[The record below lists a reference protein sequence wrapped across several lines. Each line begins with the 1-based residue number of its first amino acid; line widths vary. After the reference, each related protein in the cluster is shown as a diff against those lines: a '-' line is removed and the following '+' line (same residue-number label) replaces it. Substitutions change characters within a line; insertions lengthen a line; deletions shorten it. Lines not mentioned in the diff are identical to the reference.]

1 MVVLSA
7 SICTK
12 TGKALISRQFVEMTR
27 IRIEGLL
34 AAFPKLLG
42 SDSKQHTFIE
52 TDSVRYLYQPMEGL
66 YLLLITNKASNIIQ
80 DLDTLR
86 LLSKVVP
93 DIAGTANNL
102 TEEKVTDKCFE
113 LIFAF
118 DEVITSGGY
127 REPINL
133 QQIRTN
139 LEMESHEEKLHNMIK
154 ISKIESA
161 KDQANDA
168 AKVIRERQRAAQK
181 AGTMQGIGS
190 DSNGSGSNQFG
201 SNSNLS
207 GMGSP
212 GSSSSSSNNYDLPSS
227 SSQSQLSSSTD
238 LSSST
243 TTRKSSAPV
252 KGMSLASK
260 NSKNKSLE
268 DALVK
273 EDKLA
278 PVLTTS
284 AKSSQSTSSSVVEQA
299 PTIIQQPVMLAIVEK
314 LVAKISRD
322 GVIDSYEIKG
332 SLTLTA
338 NNDESGL
345 CSVQMKLGSNISQFT
360 LNTHPKINK
369 PLFDRNGLLQLKD
382 TTKGFPS
389 ARPVGILKWTYS
401 NNSDDYLPLK
411 INCWPEEEG
420 RNRMNVSIEY
430 TMERSNLTLH
440 DVEIKIPL
448 GTSDPLS
455 VATIDGTYKHIP
467 SNSEVLWQIPLI
479 DSSNGSGSFEFS
491 INQKN
496 TDDFFPITVQFS
508 SSQLLCQLDVVSVT
522 NPSTNLPIQYG
533 LTKLMSTE
541 EYVIE

>member
-1 MVVLSA
+1 
-7 SICTK
+7 
-12 TGKALISRQFVEMTR
+12 
-27 IRIEGLL
+27 
-34 AAFPKLLG
+34 
-42 SDSKQHTFIE
+42 
-52 TDSVRYLYQPMEGL
+52 
-66 YLLLITNKASNIIQ
+66 
-80 DLDTLR
+80 
-86 LLSKVVP
+86 
-93 DIAGTANNL
+93 
-102 TEEKVTDKCFE
+102 
-113 LIFAF
+113 
-118 DEVITSGGY
+118 
-127 REPINL
+127 
-133 QQIRTN
+133 
-139 LEMESHEEKLHNMIK
+139 
-154 ISKIESA
+154 
-161 KDQANDA
+161 
-168 AKVIRERQRAAQK
+168 
-181 AGTMQGIGS
+181 
-190 DSNGSGSNQFG
+190 
-201 SNSNLS
+201 
-207 GMGSP
+207 
-212 GSSSSSSNNYDLPSS
+212 
-227 SSQSQLSSSTD
+227 
-238 LSSST
+238 
-243 TTRKSSAPV
+243 
-252 KGMSLASK
+252 MSLASK

>member
-7 SICTK
+7 AICTK
-12 TGKALISRQFVEMTR
+12 NGKALMSRQFVEMTR

-52 TDSVRYLYQPMEGL
+52 TESVRYLYQPMESL

-93 DIAGTANNL
+93 DVAGTANNL
-102 TEEKVTDKCFE
+102 TEEKVVDKCFD

-118 DEVITSGGY
+118 DEVITAGGY

-154 ISKIESA
+154 TSKIESA

-168 AKVIRERQRAAQK
+168 AKVIRQRQRDAQK
-181 AGTMQGIGS
+181 LGIAMQGIGS
-190 DSNGSGSNQFG
+190 DGGVESGNPYGSNTNLSSIG
-201 SNSNLS
+201 SNS
-207 GMGSP
+207 GAGSVP
-212 GSSSSSSNNYDLPSS
+212 GSTSSPS
-227 SSQSQLSSSTD
+227 LSSYD
-238 LSSST
+238 IPST
-243 TTRKSSAPV
+243 TLPDASTSRKAAAPV
-252 KGMSLASK
+252 KGMALSTK

-284 AKSSQSTSSSVVEQA
+284 SVSASKSSTTTTVEA
-299 PTIIQQPVMLAIVEK
+299 PAAVIQQPVMLAIVEK
-314 LVAKISRD
+314 LSAKISRD
-322 GVIDSYEIKG
+322 GVIESYDIRG

-345 CSVQMKLGSNISQFT
+345 CSVQMRLGSNASLFT
-360 LNTHPKINK
+360 FNTHPKINK
-369 PLFDRNGLLQLKD
+369 SLYDRNGLLQLKD
-382 TTKGFPS
+382 LTKGFPS

-401 NNSDDYLPLK
+401 STSDDLLPLK
-411 INCWPEEEG
+411 INCWPEEES
-420 RNRMNVSIEY
+420 RNRMIVSMEY
-430 TMERSNLTLH
+430 TMENPSLTLH
-440 DVEIKIPL
+440 DVEIRIPL
-448 GTSDPLS
+448 GTSEPLS
-455 VATIDGTYKHIP
+455 VATIDGTYKHL
-467 SNSEVLWQIPLI
+467 SSSSEVIWHVPLI
-479 DSSNGSGSFEFS
+479 DSSNGSGSFEFT
-491 INQKN
+491 ITQKQS
-496 TDDFFPITVQFS
+496 DAFFPISVSFT
-508 SSQLLCQLDVVSVT
+508 SSQLLGNLEVTSVV
-522 NPSTNLPIQYG
+522 NPNTSIPIQYG
-533 LTKLMSTE
+533 LTKLMGTE